1 MFRNMLMSASSRM
14 EDSRLVKR
22 VRSELGRLSSHPGA
36 MDVEVHNGG
45 VTLRGPVLN
54 TEVVDI
60 LNGVESIRGVHSVQ
74 YELDGYDSAGDIEWL
89 RLRSAINHHDEMSR
103 RSWAPATRAAL
114 TAGLVATGAWAMM
127 RARA

>member
-1 MFRNMLMSASSRM
+1 MFRNLVMNASSRM
-14 EDSRLVKR
+14 DDSRLVKR

-36 MDVEVHNGG
+36 MDVQVHNGA
-45 VTLRGPVLN
+45 VMLRGPVLN

-89 RLRSAINHHDEMSR
+89 RLRSAINHRDDTSR
-103 RSWAPATRAAL
+103 RSWAPATGMAL